1 MSVKKERVD
10 VLLVERGLIETR
22 EKAKRAVMA
31 GLVYANEMRLDK
43 PGEKI
48 PQDTPITV
56 KGQVMPYVS
65 RGGYKLEKALE
76 TFHLDLQDKIMLD
89 IGSSTGGFTDC
100 ALQNGAKLSYAL
112 DVGYN
117 QLAWKL
123 RQDERVVVMERTNF
137 RYVTPTDLER
147 GLPQF
152 ASIDV
157 SFISLKLILPVLK
170 TILTPNGDVAALIK
184 PQFEAGREQVGKK
197 GIVRDRKVHEAVVE
211 MIVDFAIKEGYDVEN
226 LTFSPITGGDGNIE
240 FLVHL
245 KWRGER
251 EIGEKHSL
259 VSVEQVV
266 TEAHEVLKQKGKEE

>member
-1 MSVKKERVD
+1 MSGKKERVD

-48 PQDTPITV
+48 PQDTELTV
-56 KGQVMPYVS
+56 KGQVMRYVS

-76 TFHLDLQDKIMLD
+76 TFQIDLQDKIMLD

-117 QLAWKL
+117 QLAWKM

-137 RYVTPTDLER
+137 RYVTPADLQQ

-170 TILTPNGDVAALIK
+170 TMLTPGGDVAALIK

-197 GIVRDRKVHEAVVE
+197 GIVRDRKVHEAVIE
-211 MIVDFAIKEGYDVEN
+211 MIVDFALNEGYDVQN

-240 FLVHL
+240 FLIHL
-245 KWRGER
+245 KWHGDRAQGEN
-251 EIGEKHSL
+251 HSPIR
-259 VSVEQVV
+259 VEEVV
-266 TEAHEVLKQKGKEE
+266 TEAHEALKKKGKEE

>member
-137 RYVTPTDLER
+137 RYVTPADLER

-245 KWRGER
+245 KWHGER